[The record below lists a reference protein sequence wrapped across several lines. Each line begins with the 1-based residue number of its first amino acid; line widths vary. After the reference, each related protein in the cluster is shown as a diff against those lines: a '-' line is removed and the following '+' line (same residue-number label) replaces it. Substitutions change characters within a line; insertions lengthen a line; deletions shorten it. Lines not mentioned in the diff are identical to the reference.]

1 MNPDCADDKEEEEE
15 EEEEDDDYDDAGKI
29 TSKVKAPRK
38 ANLYGQRIF

>member
-1 MNPDCADDKEEEEE
+1 MNPDCADDKEE